1 MDSLPDITMEIV
13 EEPQPDVEQSNIIE
27 DDNDELMAELERP
40 KTAKLSQADIFADPP
55 VVKKVK
61 EPKKKRVLSEEHK
74 QKLAL
79 AREKALATRRANA
92 ALKKEEKELQKTI
105 KNNKLKSLREQAN
118 GTVKSD
124 PVVEP
129 VAQPEPQPVA
139 QPQPV
144 VQPQPVAQQYTA
156 IDLEEMALKAILGH
170 EKIRK
175 ERKKV
180 KKAEQDAAMQQQLLR
195 QQLQQTMAEPPK
207 PKFYSSGGKWDD
219 FF

>member
-13 EEPQPDVEQSNIIE
+13 EEPQPEVEQTDIIE
-27 DDNDELMAELERP
+27 EDNDDLMAELERP
-40 KTAKLSQADIFADPP
+40 KPAKLSQADIFADPP

-118 GTVKSD
+118 VKE
-124 PVVEP
+124 VIE
-129 VAQPEPQPVA
+129 QPVA
-139 QPQPV
+139 QPVAQPLAPQA
-144 VQPQPVAQQYTA
+144 QPLAPQAQQYTA
-156 IDLEEMALKAILGH
+156 VDLEEMALKAILGH

-175 ERKKV
+175 ERKKI

>member
-1 MDSLPDITMEIV
+1 MDSLPEITMEIV
-13 EEPQPDVEQSNIIE
+13 EEPQPDVEQTDIIE
-27 DDNDELMAELERP
+27 EDNDNLMAELERP

-105 KNNKLKSLREQAN
+105 KNNKLNSLREQAN
-118 GTVKSD
+118 VKE
-124 PVVEP
+124 VIE
-129 VAQPEPQPVA
+129 QPVA
-139 QPQPV
+139 
-144 VQPQPVAQQYTA
+144 QPQPVAQQYTA
-156 IDLEEMALKAILGH
+156 IELEEMALKAILGH

-175 ERKKV
+175 ERKKA
-180 KKAEQDAAMQQQLLR
+180 KKIEQDAAMQQQLLR

>member
-13 EEPQPDVEQSNIIE
+13 EEPQPEVEQTDIIE

-40 KTAKLSQADIFADPP
+40 KPAKLSQADIFADPP

-105 KNNKLKSLREQAN
+105 KNNKLNSLREQAN
-118 GTVKSD
+118 GTVKS
-124 PVVEP
+124 EP
-129 VAQPEPQPVA
+129 PPQPLA
-139 QPQPV
+139 QPQPLAPQA
-144 VQPQPVAQQYTA
+144 QPQPVAQQYTA

>member
-13 EEPQPDVEQSNIIE
+13 EEPQPEPEQSNIIE
-27 DDNDELMAELERP
+27 ENNDEIMEELERP
-40 KTAKLSQADIFADPP
+40 KPKLSQADIFAAPP

-92 ALKKEEKELQKTI
+92 ALKKEQKDLEKQI
-105 KNNKLKSLREQAN
+105 KNNKMNTLRKEAN
-118 GTVKSD
+118 VTE
-124 PVVEP
+124 VVHNN
-129 VAQPEPQPVA
+129 PQPVEPK
-139 QPQPV
+139 QIPQPL
-144 VQPQPVAQQYTA
+144 PQVQYTKV
-156 IDLEEMALKAILGH
+156 DLEEMALKAILGH

-175 ERKKV
+175 ERKKA
-180 KKAEQDAAMQQQLLR
+180 KKQELEAQRQQNILR
-195 QQLQQTMAEPPK
+195 QQLQQTMAEPAK
-207 PKFYSSGGKWDD
+207 PKFYSNGGKWDD

>member
-1 MDSLPDITMEIV
+1 MDSLPEITMEIV
-13 EEPQPDVEQSNIIE
+13 EEPQPDVEQTDIIE
-27 DDNDELMAELERP
+27 EDNDNLMAELERP
-40 KTAKLSQADIFADPP
+40 KVAKLSQADIFADPP

-105 KNNKLKSLREQAN
+105 KNNKLNSLREQAN
-118 GTVKSD
+118 VKE
-124 PVVEP
+124 VIE
-129 VAQPEPQPVA
+129 QPVA
-139 QPQPV
+139 
-144 VQPQPVAQQYTA
+144 QPQPVAQQYTA

-175 ERKKV
+175 ERKKA
-180 KKAEQDAAMQQQLLR
+180 KKIEQDAAMQQQLLR